1 MIKATLLSN
10 NEIIISQSTPK
21 VDDETGEAYFS
32 IMYPYLFTLGGPS
45 KIGFHLTPWM
55 GEVADPSEEFMIYPD
70 KVITIRNP
78 KPEVLKLYKKLIIVD
93 EVESIEDNDDEDE
106 VLEEE
111 VDWDFTLM

>member
-1 MIKATLLSN
+1 MIKAILLSN
-10 NEIIISQSTPK
+10 NQIIISQSTPK

-70 KVITIRNP
+70 KVITIRTP

-93 EVESIEDNDDEDE
+93 EVEDNEDNEGDDE
-106 VLEEE
+106 VFEEE
-111 VDWDFTLM
+111 IEV